1 MMLLFIAILAAL
13 IIFII
18 LYVLVTTKSSSE
30 ILIKSRLRIMGLG
43 SAEKKPADMYW
54 HEQMNRSLYERLVKP
69 AIDSFVKKIAQ
80 MAPSTLRKEAEELV
94 EYSGGFYGLGFN
106 GFVLTVCASTVFFVL
121 LAIWRIRTV
130 GSSAFGIFFLLALG
144 FAAGVGTPFMFLK
157 HVVNVRREAIR
168 RAMPD
173 VLDLLCV
180 SVQAGL
186 GFDGALGK
194 VAAKMKGPLIEEF
207 ERLLQEL
214 RMGVTRRNALMR
226 LADRCGIEE
235 MRLFTAALIQAEKL
249 GVGMAQ
255 VLEIQAENMREIRR
269 QRAKEMAAKLP
280 VKILFPTI
288 IFIFPVLFVVVLG
301 PAVVSLIDTMAKK

>member
-1 MMLLFIAILAAL
+1 MLLFIAILAAL

-43 SAEKKPADMYW
+43 SGEKKPADMYW

-69 AIDSFVKKIAQ
+69 AIDGFVKKIAQ

-130 GSSAFGIFFLLALG
+130 GSSVFGIIFLLALG
-144 FAAGVGTPFMFLK
+144 FAAGVGTPPFMFLK

-226 LADRCGIEE
+226 LADCCGIED
-235 MRLFTAALIQAEKL
+235 MRLFTAAMIQAEKL
-249 GVGMAQ
+249 VVGMAQ